1 MINMT
6 VLCTGTIDR
15 SEVCVQTDKED
26 IYPFPSFEKNF
37 LDSVDFCNILK
48 GTIPVPRSE
57 RIMSDINEACDGSP
71 YTGHTFTTILLILVT
86 VWRKKNEHLFI
97 FGLQSVKCSA
107 TYMQRDL
114 LEEANPTM

>member
-1 MINMT
+1 MINMR

-15 SEVCVQTDKED
+15 SEVCLQTEKED

-57 RIMSDINEACDGSP
+57 QIMSDINEACDGSP
-71 YTGHTFTTILLILVT
+71 YTGHTFTAILLILVT
-86 VWRKKNEHLFI
+86 VSSF
-97 FGLQSVKCSA
+97 FFSSDGTGCS
-107 TYMQRDL
+107 
-114 LEEANPTM
+114 